1 MFGHTASTCP
11 HVQLHS
17 QQEKARQAQ
26 QQQQQQQ
33 LGLAQDQHLQQAHQA
48 SGISPVATPTS
59 VAAAPSSLSSS
70 SNSISYQQLALQ
82 TPASPLSKF
91 GGASNCS
98 STWDSPLRPP
108 DSPGLGQHGVKP
120 KDLLPEHAK
129 ALQEEFPN
137 ALPPG
142 WQQMASW
149 RMVEERLRVVA
160 VEGAVFSKRRQMW
173 RDRRKHYQ
181 VLTAQALAAAARSA
195 ADDAAAGAAAGE
207 EVIAAVAQQG
217 AAVAAA
223 ESVDTAG
230 SFGTVL
236 EADASSKE
244 FPPLPDQQ
252 QLQQQHSSVPDPA
265 PMQDGAQQAQAAQG
279 LTAQQVE
286 QQPQQISTGAEGA
299 PAVEPQQAPAQ
310 QPQAQQQQQQTGPR
324 QLALLQHKDQEDLVP
339 EWQQH
344 RGSLFGLST
353 LPSAS
358 GGLQLDGLT
367 GQASSAFSCDTASF
381 CCSPIPAVTPSVFM
395 SPLAQDVLAVS
406 AANTPGPKHS
416 GPSCLNTPVVF
427 AGSGLPVNR
436 HPSGPLH
443 QVPSSQSV
451 TGMSPRA
458 ISLQGSTPMPTPRG
472 TAAAAAAMAAA
483 AVSSGVPVSAGMM
496 PAYGVMMG
504 GMQADS
510 SGGYP
515 SPVHYA
521 GGAGVPPRPPLGY
534 GMPQQSSPM
543 MQHAGSQ
550 RGMPGVMNMAGS
562 PALYQHMLVAQRQN
576 QLQQQL
582 MLQSPYAPRGPPE
595 GPPVGNQQMMM
606 NMQLQQQQQHQERM
620 QRQRRL
626 FMVQQQAG
634 VGRPQQGLGQPEDIG
649 ETGELDDKLGVL
661 GVLGLQ

>member
-17 QQEKARQAQ
+17 QQEKARQMQ
-26 QQQQQQQ
+26 SQQQQ
-33 LGLAQDQHLQQAHQA
+33 LGLAQEHNHSQQHGYGAT
-48 SGISPVATPTS
+48 GISPVATPTS
-59 VAAAPSSLSSS
+59 VAAVPSSLSSS

-82 TPASPLSKF
+82 ARASPLSKF
-91 GGASNCS
+91 GASNCS

-207 EVIAAVAQQG
+207 EVIAAVVQQG
-217 AAVAAA
+217 ASAAAA
-223 ESVDTAG
+223 ELSTDTAA
-230 SFGTVL
+230 SCGTIL
-236 EADASSKE
+236 EVSTDHDGHDSPAAQD
-244 FPPLPDQQ
+244 
-252 QLQQQHSSVPDPA
+252 QQQHSSLAPDSSAQHTAYVQVPAGADAHEQQAVCDTAASVAAPA
-265 PMQDGAQQAQAAQG
+265 AEQQQQAQ
-279 LTAQQVE
+279 
-286 QQPQQISTGAEGA
+286 P
-299 PAVEPQQAPAQ
+299 
-310 QPQAQQQQQQTGPR
+310 QQQQASAPR
-324 QLALLQHKDQEDLVP
+324 QLALLQHREHEDLIP
-339 EWQQH
+339 EWQQQ

-358 GGLQLDGLT
+358 GALVLDGLAAQ
-367 GQASSAFSCDTASF
+367 GGSAFSCDTASF
-381 CCSPIPAVTPSVFM
+381 CCSPIPAVTPSVLM
-395 SPLAQDVLAVS
+395 SPLAQDALAAAS
-406 AANTPGPKHS
+406 LANTPGPMHPGCTFS
-416 GPSCLNTPVVF
+416 GNTPAIFMGTTGGPSV
-427 AGSGLPVNR
+427 SR

-443 QVPSSQSV
+443 QVPSSQSF

-458 ISLQGSTPMPTPRG
+458 SNLQGQTPMPTPRG
-472 TAAAAAAMAAA
+472 AAAAAAAIAAAAA
-483 AVSSGVPVSAGMM
+483 AVSSGAPVSAAMGPYGMM
-496 PAYGVMMG
+496 MGPLPGDMPGAYSPAHYG
-504 GMQADS
+504 
-510 SGGYP
+510 
-515 SPVHYA
+515 A
-521 GGAGVPPRPPLGY
+521 GGGVAGVLPRAPMGY

-543 MQHAGSQ
+543 HQHPGMAAG
-550 RGMPGVMNMAGS
+550 RGMPGVMGMNMAGS
-562 PALYQHMLVAQRQN
+562 PALYQQMLVAQRQS
-576 QLQQQL
+576 QLQQQM
-582 MLQSPYAPRGPPE
+582 MLQSPYAPRGPPA
-595 GPPVGNQQMMM
+595 PDASPAGNQQMMM
-606 NMQLQQQQQHQERM
+606 NHMHMQQQQQQHQERM

-626 FMVQQQAG
+626 FMVQSG
-634 VGRPQQGLGQPEDIG
+634 VRPQGPGQAEDAG

-661 GVLGLQ
+661 GLQ

>member
-17 QQEKARQAQ
+17 QQEKARQAH
-26 QQQQQQQ
+26 QQQQ
-33 LGLAQDQHLQQAHQA
+33 LGLAQDQHLQQVHQA
-48 SGISPVATPTS
+48 PGISPVATPTS
-59 VAAAPSSLSSS
+59 VAAVPSSLSSS

-82 TPASPLSKF
+82 TPVSPLSKF

-195 ADDAAAGAAAGE
+195 ADDAAAGAATGE

-217 AAVAAA
+217 AAVASA
-223 ESVDTAG
+223 ESADTAG
-230 SFGTVL
+230 RFGTVL

-244 FPPLPDQQ
+244 FPSLQDQQ
-252 QLQQQHSSVPDPA
+252 QQQQQQQQSSIRDPA
-265 PMQDGAQQAQAAQG
+265 AVQDGAQQVPAQG
-279 LTAQQVE
+279 LMALVA
-286 QQPQQISTGAEGA
+286 QQPQQISTGAGGA
-299 PAVEPQQAPAQ
+299 PALEPQQAPV
-310 QPQAQQQQQQTGPR
+310 QQQQTGPR

-339 EWQQH
+339 EWQQQ

-353 LPSAS
+353 LPLAS

-367 GQASSAFSCDTASF
+367 GNAGSAFSCDTASF
-381 CCSPIPAVTPSVFM
+381 CCSPIPAVTRSVFM
-395 SPLAQDVLAVS
+395 SPLAQDALAVS
-406 AANTPGPKHS
+406 AANTPGPVHGGS
-416 GPSCLNTPVVF
+416 SCVNTPVVF
-427 AGSGLPVNR
+427 AGSGPSVNR

-443 QVPSSQSV
+443 QVSSAQSV
-451 TGMSPRA
+451 NGMSPRA
-458 ISLQGSTPMPTPRG
+458 VPLQGSTPMPTPRG
-472 TAAAAAAMAAA
+472 AAAAAAAMAAA
-483 AVSSGVPVSAGMM
+483 ATSSGAPVPAGIM
-496 PAYGVMMG
+496 PAYGVMLG
-504 GMQADS
+504 SMQADK
-510 SGGYP
+510 SGGHP

-521 GGAGVPPRPPLGY
+521 GGAGVPPRAPMGY
-534 GMPQQSSPM
+534 GMPQQSPPM
-543 MQHAGSQ
+543 MQHAGLQ
-550 RGMPGVMNMAGS
+550 AAGRGMPGGMNMAGS

-595 GPPVGNQQMMM
+595 GPSAGNQQMMM
-606 NMQLQQQQQHQERM
+606 NMQLQQQQQQHQERM

-626 FMVQQQAG
+626 FMVQQQAA